1 MDSVNERPIMKTLIK
16 KTLVAVLIMLPLTF
30 AVPAANQA
38 YAAGEV
44 ASGKDVRQA
53 IDYLIG
59 TEDILDVSVWK
70 NNDLSKVVVVRPD
83 GKISLP
89 LIGDIHAA
97 GFTPN
102 QLRDLIIKRL
112 KEYQETAVASVIV
125 QAVNSYRVFILGEIK
140 TPGSYLLKS
149 KTSVLQAIA
158 MSGGFTQY
166 ASKNKIILVRQKD
179 DGVGTDKIRISF
191 DDIVYSNEK
200 ADGNLM
206 LKPGDTIFVP

>member
-1 MDSVNERPIMKTLIK
+1 MKTFSMIK
-16 KTLVAVLIMLPLTF
+16 KTLVTVLIMLPLAF
-30 AVPAANQA
+30 AVLAANQA
-38 YAAGEV
+38 YGAGE
-44 ASGKDVRQA
+44 AAAGKDVRQA

-59 TEDILDVSVWK
+59 TEDILEVSVWK

-89 LIGDIHAA
+89 LIGDVQAA
-97 GFTPN
+97 GSTPN

-125 QAVNSYRVFILGEIK
+125 QAINSYRVFILGEIK
-140 TPGSYLLKS
+140 APGSYLLKS
-149 KTSVLQAIA
+149 RTSILQAIA

-166 ASKNKIILVRQKD
+166 ASKNKIILVRLKD
-179 DGVGTDKIRISF
+179 DGAGADKIPIRF
-191 DDIVYSNEK
+191 DDIVYSDEK